1 MTGADGKVTPF
12 DLTINK
18 NYNIFYSSQGY
29 SPSIS
34 DQFNNPEYDPNR
46 NVYATGTNIYYST
59 FTLTSGL
66 TGVGRLVQEFT
77 GATANKILFGGVY
90 NMSSQMQGGSGIVRT
105 DGSGN
110 GILVVDNVPYAE
122 ANTYNIGLY
131 DPELNRGIGR
141 NVMTA
146 LSGSSPV
153 VSYVGAAKLNFN
165 QSVPPARVENTA
177 QQGGAATAG
186 ASVEG
191 VIKSTNS
198 SFTPIAHMGIGVKA
212 CVGNQWSNWAN
223 SDENGRFQLYGLTP
237 GVTYYLQVMGGC
249 TWSQNGPGACYEPYS
264 SPNYDAQDICTANNS
279 LATANDIVY
288 VSSDVMFHRVT
299 LREMPRSTGQIRVYV
314 QSSSGFPMPNANV
327 NISPDGSP
335 WAKTPTSCQSNDPA
349 NYTANQGFANSNVN
363 TSATGYALL
372 DGLPSGNYTINVW
385 TPFSSGGGSQTPYN
399 GNGDNFTAFGNN
411 GGGGGNWLQAHCYG
425 TGVNDYRVTV
435 DTSNV
440 DQTMHVYNSSGVL
453 VDLSSITYIVAV
465 GGNTTG
471 EVKGTVK
478 FSGVADLSNSPIM
491 ITLYPQC
498 TDGMCQGTG
507 NFAALTGSGADHYNY
522 SINVASGAAYY
533 MNVNSVAWGRV
544 NRGGGDN
551 TIHLESTGTVVL
563 NLEFA
568 PAGTITGTVYKPD
581 GTIFTPAANQYIS
594 VNAGSNNGWSGAQV
608 QKDGSFTMT
617 DVLPGVNKLAIYAG
631 GSGAAFNY
639 ALPSPV
645 PTVIVAVNSTSTV
658 NMNLVNAT
666 YVGPVMTPSMMPDTT
681 SLGSGS
687 NPLLGF
693 KVLPVPA
700 GTVFT
705 GAAIT
710 KMLTGGE
717 DKVEFRYS
725 TGTHSGEEGPCG
737 QSWPGG
743 FCALN
748 MPSPSVYDF
757 YLVRFGDFGKED
769 APSGPL
775 PYPHFTVIT
784 SSKSVV
790 IDSTHAN
797 GLVRPQMSMTLSSG
811 VVVNLNPAESMAGR
825 GNATLTGSI
834 SADNFFRQVDFDATG
849 GDFDKFVQYLPV
861 VSIYDDKGAFKA
873 AGIVVPP
880 PAFIATHEKAF
891 NMSFAQGYGAFKEL
905 LASPDANPLGYEIRD
920 LAPGACYTEVVTTP
934 NYPPYQTKVCMG
946 GNGTTKTADVI
957 NLDAFAGA
965 TLQGVVTS
973 TDTAVTLANAEVT
986 IAGEGVDARSAVT
999 NSSGSYKFEGLPA
1012 GTVRVSVSMSGYA
1025 SDGFEKDLSGTNIV
1039 TQNFALISAPGS
1051 ITGTVYSQKLPFAKV
1066 QPGALIYAYDD
1077 TYNGTHDTVP
1087 LLKTMTGAD
1096 GTYTLAGLVDGDVYK
1111 IFLKVPGKYT
1121 LKLSTVAT
1129 SGVISG
1135 MDFTMLAKPLDIEIF
1150 AKRGEN
1156 FYEFTVLNPQD
1167 FREGS
1172 AKWSASPYNS
1182 GAAVDLPL
1190 EKLSSGELRGNIPLT
1205 SLTAGITYVLRGD
1218 ATSYS
1223 NKTVTK
1229 EILFGKDYKGNS
1241 EQNIDDIILGDDSE
1255 DATGR
1260 KNNEASMDQSG
1271 DDPSALVVPAGT
1283 MQTSTAAIPSC
1294 TFQGEDA
1301 GSSAVAD
1308 KVAALG
1314 ADAFAGNLYT
1324 IALTSVTLNDDKS
1337 FEVTLAYD
1345 KSTADLNDLSV
1356 AQYNDTTAAWENVP
1370 GVATINPVKGTVKVK
1385 LKKLASVLSVKGRPS
1400 YSVASF
1406 DGHEYAMKP
1415 LAAAPATTSGTFAVI
1430 KPSVAGGAYTGAK
1443 LKVFNVPNP
1452 FNLDSKSVATTYTGA
1467 QTTAGTL
1474 IHVEVPSANSGP
1486 GHIRIYTLAGELVKD
1501 ISVTFVAGQHN
1512 YVNWDGKNKGGREVA
1527 NGVYYGIVELSGKS
1541 PNIKDATFKMAVI
1554 K

>member
-1 MTGADGKVTPF
+1 
-12 DLTINK
+12 
-18 NYNIFYSSQGY
+18 
-29 SPSIS
+29 
-34 DQFNNPEYDPNR
+34 
-46 NVYATGTNIYYST
+46 
-59 FTLTSGL
+59 
-66 TGVGRLVQEFT
+66 
-77 GATANKILFGGVY
+77 
-90 NMSSQMQGGSGIVRT
+90 
-105 DGSGN
+105 
-110 GILVVDNVPYAE
+110 
-122 ANTYNIGLY
+122 
-131 DPELNRGIGR
+131 
-141 NVMTA
+141 
-146 LSGSSPV
+146 
-153 VSYVGAAKLNFN
+153 
-165 QSVPPARVENTA
+165 
-177 QQGGAATAG
+177 
-186 ASVEG
+186 
-191 VIKSTNS
+191 
-198 SFTPIAHMGIGVKA
+198 MGISIKA
-212 CVGNQWSNWAN
+212 CVGNQWNNWTN

-249 TWSQNGPGACYEPYS
+249 TFSQNGPGACYEPYS
-264 SPNYDAQDICTANNS
+264 SAQYNAQDICSGAVDNS
-279 LATANDIVY
+279 SLDPSGNDIVY
-288 VSSDVMFHRVT
+288 VSSDVKFHRVT
-299 LREMPRSTGQIRVYV
+299 LREMPKSTGQIRVYV
-314 QSSSGFPMPNANV
+314 KSSSGYNIPNANV
-327 NISPDGSP
+327 NINPDGTP
-335 WAKTPTSCQSNDPA
+335 WGKTPTSCASNDFSGYSSNPGFSNA
-349 NYTANQGFANSNVN
+349 NIN

-372 DGLPSGNYTINVW
+372 DGLPSGNYNVNIW
-385 TPFSSGGGSQTPYN
+385 TPFSSGGN
-399 GNGDNFTAFGNN
+399 GPSSFNNGADGQFAFGNN
-411 GGGGGNWLQAHCYG
+411 SNGGGGNWQQAHCQGYG
-425 TGVNDYRVTV
+425 VDDYRVTV
-435 DTSNV
+435 DTDPVTNGG
-440 DQTMHVYNSSGVL
+440 QTMHVYNSSGTDVG
-453 VDLSSITYIVAV
+453 LSSITYIVTA
-465 GGNTTG
+465 GGNATG
-471 EVKGTVK
+471 EVKGTIR
-478 FSGVADLSNSPIM
+478 FSGLADLRETPVM

-498 TDGMCQGTG
+498 AGTG
-507 NFAALTGSGADHYNY
+507 QCGQGNFGVINSSGSDHYDY
-522 SINVASGAAYY
+522 SISVASGAAYY
-533 MNVNSVAWGRV
+533 MNVNSVGWGRV

-551 TIHLESTGTVVL
+551 TIHLESTGTFTV
-563 NLEFA
+563 NMDFE
-568 PAGTITGTVYKPD
+568 PAGTISGTVYKPD
-581 GTIFTPAANQYIS
+581 GTVFTPTTNQYVSI
-594 VNAGSNNGWSGAQV
+594 NASGNNGWAGTQL
-608 QKDGSFTMT
+608 QKDGTFVMNN
-617 DVLPGVNKLAIYAG
+617 VLPGISRLSIMASG
-631 GSGAAFNY
+631 GTGTAFNY
-639 ALPSPV
+639 ALPSPAPAV
-645 PTVIVAVNSTSTV
+645 TVVVNSTATV
-658 NMNLVNAT
+658 NLNLVKAN
-666 YVGPVMTPSMMPDTT
+666 YVGVQANLSWMPDQTIIMNE
-681 SLGSGS
+681 S
-687 NPLLGF
+687 NALLGF
-693 KVLPVPA
+693 RVIPLPA
-700 GTVFT
+700 GSVLKGET
-705 GAAIT
+705 IS
-710 KMLTGGE
+710 KILTGSDE
-717 DKVEFRYS
+717 DGMRMRYAPAS
-725 TGTHSGEEGPCG
+725 SGEGPCG
-737 QSWPGG
+737 QNWGGG
-743 FCALN
+743 FCAIG

-757 YLVRFGDFGKED
+757 YLMRAGDFAKSTGTVNN
-769 APSGPL
+769 S
-775 PYPHFTVIT
+775 PYPHFTLMS
-784 SSKSVV
+784 SSKSVI
-790 IDSTHAN
+790 IDDAHATAIVHP
-797 GLVRPQMSMTLSSG
+797 GMGIGVSSG
-811 VVVNLNPAESMAGR
+811 VLVNLTPATNMSGR
-825 GNATLTGSI
+825 GNATLSGAIT
-834 SADNFFRQVDFDATG
+834 AANFFRSSDYDATG
-849 GDFDKFVQYLPV
+849 GDFDKFVTYLPV
-861 VSIYDDKGAFKA
+861 VTLYDANGVFKA
-873 AGIVVPP
+873 AGMVVPS
-880 PAFIATHEKAF
+880 PAFIAEHDKEFDSAF
-891 NMSFAQGYGAFKEL
+891 SQGYTAFKDL
-905 LASPDANPLGYEIRD
+905 LDSAGSFGYEIRS
-920 LAPGACYTEVVTTP
+920 LAPSTCYTAVLTTP
-934 NYPPYQTKVCMG
+934 NYPPYQSRVCSG
-946 GNGTTKTADVI
+946 ADGSNTMVSI
-957 NLDAFAGA
+957 NLDDAVGAGA

-973 TDTAVTLANAEVT
+973 TDTSVTLANVEVQ
-986 IAGEGVDARSAVT
+986 ISGESVDTKSVVT
-999 NSSGSYKFEGLPA
+999 NSSGAYKFEGLPQ
-1012 GTVRVSVSMSGYA
+1012 GTVRIKATMSGYA
-1025 SDGFEKDLSGTNIV
+1025 LGEVEKDLSGTNTV

-1096 GTYTLAGLVDGDVYK
+1096 GTYTLTGLVDGDVYK

-1129 SGVISG
+1129 SGIISG

-1150 AKRGEN
+1150 AKRGES

-1172 AKWSASPYNS
+1172 AKWSASPYNAVS
-1182 GAAVDLPL
+1182 AVDLPL